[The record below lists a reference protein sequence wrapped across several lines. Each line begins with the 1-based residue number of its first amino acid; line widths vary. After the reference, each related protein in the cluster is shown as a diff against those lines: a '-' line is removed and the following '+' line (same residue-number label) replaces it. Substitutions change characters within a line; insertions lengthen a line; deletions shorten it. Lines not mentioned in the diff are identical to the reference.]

1 MTWDIDK
8 NMPALPGKVAIVT
21 GGNTGI
27 GKEIVRQLARRGAKV
42 YMASR
47 TESRANAAIEEII
60 AEHPEIAEKGGSIA
74 FLELNLRDLKACQA
88 AAQEFLQKE
97 ERLDILVNNAGIMAT
112 PFELTQDGF
121 EVQFQTNHLGH
132 FAFTLPLLPMIIE
145 TAKDPSNS
153 VRIVQVSSYGHEIFS
168 SPDINFDSIESVN
181 RDFGSSFKR
190 YGQSKLANI
199 LFSNELSRRLAE
211 YRIWCNSIHPGTVK
225 TEITRGT
232 AESHP
237 WAKPLL
243 RILTPVFGAFMFTPY
258 KGALTALYAATAEEI
273 EKDDMRGKYFVPL
286 ATQAQPSKQA
296 QDEQLGRQLWEFSE
310 KMITEKC
317 GGLS

>member
-8 NMPALPGKVAIVT
+8 NMPVLPGKVAIVT

-27 GKEIVRQLARRGAKV
+27 GKETVRQLARRGAKV

-47 TESRANAAIEEII
+47 TESRANAAIEEIT
-60 AEHPEIAEKGGSIA
+60 AKHPEIAEKGGSIV
-74 FLELNLRDLKACQA
+74 FLELNLCDLKACQA
-88 AAQEFLQKE
+88 AAQEFLRKE

-132 FAFTLPLLPMIIE
+132 FAFTLPLLPTIIE

-153 VRIVQVSSYGHEIFS
+153 VRIVQVSSYGHDIFS
-168 SPDINFDSIESVN
+168 SNDIKFDSIESVN
-181 RDFGSSFKR
+181 RDLGSPLKR

-199 LFSNELSRRLAE
+199 LFSTELSRRLAE
-211 YRIWCNSIHPGTVK
+211 HRIWCSAIHPGAVQS
-225 TEITRGT
+225 ELTRGT
-232 AESHP
+232 VQSYP
-237 WAKPLL
+237 WTKPFIPLISYFL
-243 RILTPVFGAFMFTPY
+243 FTPY

-273 EKDDMRGKYFVPL
+273 EKEDLRGQYFVPL
-286 ATQAQPSKQA
+286 AKHTQPSKQA
-296 QDEQLGRQLWEFSE
+296 QNEQLAKELWEFSE
-310 KMITEKC
+310 RVITEKC